1 MRGKSMYDLN
11 MYDGNVKKPSLK
23 ILDYTSGSLQFKTM
37 SSIRSRIS
45 GDKPALL
52 LRMSE
57 TKESTKEA
65 SGVTSTIPSNLPPEE
80 GLKG

>member
-1 MRGKSMYDLN
+1 MYDLN
-11 MYDGNVKKPSLK
+11 MYDGNVKIPSLK
-23 ILDYTSGSLQFKTM
+23 ILDYTSGSLQLKTM
-37 SSIRSRIS
+37 FSIKSRIS

-57 TKESTKEA
+57 TKESIKES

-80 GLKG
+80 GFRG